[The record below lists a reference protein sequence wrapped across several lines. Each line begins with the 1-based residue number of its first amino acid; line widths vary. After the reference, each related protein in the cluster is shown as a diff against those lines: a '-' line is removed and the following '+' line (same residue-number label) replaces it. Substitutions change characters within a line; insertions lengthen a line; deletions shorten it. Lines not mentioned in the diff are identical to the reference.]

1 MVFFNDLFLFSSLKE
16 PIRRKEE
23 WDLPVSPGY
32 GRSCRSLAGQSS
44 EDPGPHSSRGA
55 WFAFSPSSPCFIT
68 SHPPHPTPV
77 RSNQPTTL
85 LQDDRTRSGTLC
97 GNNLPGW
104 KGVPRKRSDTE
115 GLFQASASDT
125 IHEAAPFWNTH
136 SAFLY
141 TLTAVPLQPK
151 SVTQSCIWTLWHHLV
166 GTIWTWFCRDTL
178 EFPGQ
183 ILQSAVQHSKSSN
196 QRSSRKGGIMPET
209 FCSRG
214 QCEKKEND
222 ATLRS

>member
-1 MVFFNDLFLFSSLKE
+1 M
-16 PIRRKEE
+16 R
-23 WDLPVSPGY
+23 
-32 GRSCRSLAGQSS
+32 
-44 EDPGPHSSRGA
+44 SSRVPWVWKKLPQPRRAEQWGPRA
-55 WFAFSPSSPCFIT
+55 PLVPGSLVCILTIVTMFHHKP
-68 SHPPHPTPV
+68 PPHPTPV

-151 SVTQSCIWTLWHHLV
+151 SVTQSCIWTLWHHLM

-178 EFPGQ
+178 EFLGQ

-209 FCSRG
+209 LCSRG
-214 QCEKKEND
+214 QCEQKEND
-222 ATLRS
+222 ATLTS